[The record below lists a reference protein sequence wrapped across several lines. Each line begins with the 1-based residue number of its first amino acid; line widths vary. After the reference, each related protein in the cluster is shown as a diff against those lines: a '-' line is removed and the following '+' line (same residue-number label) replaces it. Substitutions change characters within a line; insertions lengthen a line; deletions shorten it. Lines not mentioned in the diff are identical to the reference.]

1 LYKAIKKEINSR
13 KDLRGVDTFTIDPDD
28 AILLVPVAM
37 VIGWGYYLIVA
48 AAIGALFFSLFFYWK
63 FRNILFTTFR
73 FKK

>member
-1 LYKAIKKEINSR
+1 LAEGHNGIRTAELKGTK
-13 KDLRGVDTFTIDPDD
+13 GIDPDD

-37 VIGWGYYLIVA
+37 VIGWGYYLIVT

-63 FRNILFTTFR
+63 FRSILFTTFR